1 LKDIN
6 GFLVID
12 KPAGITSHGVVEQ
25 VRKLLP
31 KKVKVGHTGTLDPL
45 ATGLLILA
53 VGKATRF
60 SRYLIKQDKCYFV
73 RGRLG
78 LSSDTYDIDGNVKE
92 IECPEIKKEDIE
104 RVIQD
109 FKGEISQVP
118 PPFSAVRIKGKRAY
132 ELARQGEFFEIKART
147 VKVYSINLTHF
158 EYPDFTLEVCCSSG
172 TYVRSL
178 IHDIGKALGCDAV
191 VAELRRTRIGN
202 ISVEEAVTIEEL
214 KKKGVEK
221 FLVPIE
227 KILPFPSLSLDEREA
242 KMFRNG
248 AKIKSDLEEGV
259 YKIFSPKGFIGVG
272 KVSKGYL
279 KPETVLLNV
288 NPGKLKDRF

>member
-1 LKDIN
+1 MKDIS

-118 PPFSAVRIKGKRAY
+118 PPFSAVKIKGKRAY
-132 ELARQGEFFEIKART
+132 ELARRGEVFEIKART
-147 VKVYSINLTHF
+147 VKVYSINLTLF

-172 TYVRSL
+172 TYVRPL

-191 VAELRRTRIGN
+191 VVELRRTRIGS
-202 ISVEEAVTIEEL
+202 ISLEEAITIEEL

-242 KMFRNG
+242 KRFRNG
-248 AKIKSDLEEGV
+248 VKLKSDLEEGF
-259 YKIFSPKGFIGVG
+259 YKILSPEGFIGVG
-272 KVSKGYL
+272 KASKGYL

-288 NPGKLKDRF
+288 NSSKLKNRF